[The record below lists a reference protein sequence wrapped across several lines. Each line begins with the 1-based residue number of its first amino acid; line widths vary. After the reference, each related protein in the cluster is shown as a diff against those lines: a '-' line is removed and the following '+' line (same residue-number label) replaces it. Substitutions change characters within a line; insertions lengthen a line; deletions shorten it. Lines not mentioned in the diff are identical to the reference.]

1 MLTTSINTIDLSAFA
16 AINQTA
22 PAETVSSKYAFIPTT
37 QALTVLA
44 DYGWLPTQA
53 CEAKTRKAE
62 HKGFQRHAIR
72 LINEKMNIE
81 LMTSDV
87 LPQLLLRNSHAGTS
101 SFILTEALHVM
112 LCSNGLVKASGVQDE
127 IRVRH
132 IGYTDGLME
141 AAVREITTGI
151 PETMGETDRFKR
163 LMLTE
168 GEREAFAA
176 AAIELRFDGEKY
188 AVEPRQ
194 MLQTARRAEKDP
206 TLWNTMN
213 VVQEK
218 VIRGGVR
225 QVRADGTRIKSRKVS
240 DIKEDIRLNK
250 ALWTL
255 TEEMA
260 KLKESQ

>member
-1 MLTTSINTIDLSAFA
+1 MLSTSINQIDLSAFTS
-16 AINQTA
+16 INQTA

-37 QALTVLA
+37 QALAVLA
-44 DYGWLPTQA
+44 DYGWFPTQA
-53 CEAKTRKAE
+53 NEAKTRKAE

-72 LINEKMNIE
+72 LINEKMNLE

-112 LCSNGLVKASGVQDE
+112 MCSNGLVKASGIQDE

-141 AAVREITTGI
+141 AAVRQITTGI
-151 PETMGETDRFKR
+151 PETLEQTDRFKR

-168 GEREAFAA
+168 GEREAYAK

-188 AVEPRQ
+188 AVEPQQ
-194 MLQTARRAEKDP
+194 MLYTHRKAERDP
-206 TLWNTMN
+206 NLWNTFN

-225 QVRADGTRIKSRKVS
+225 QRRADGSRIKSRRVQN
-240 DIKEDIRLNK
+240 IQEDIRLNK
-250 ALWTL
+250 ALWVL
-255 TEEMA
+255 TEQMA
-260 KLKESQ
+260 KLKEAQ